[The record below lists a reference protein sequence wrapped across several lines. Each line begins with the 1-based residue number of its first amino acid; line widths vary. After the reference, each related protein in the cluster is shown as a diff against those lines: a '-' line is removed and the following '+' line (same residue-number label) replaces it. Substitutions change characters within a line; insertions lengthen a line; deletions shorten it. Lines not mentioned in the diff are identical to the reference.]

1 MDNYVPSDE
10 TTVEPENPFPAPY
23 NGEDVKIMLVSKS
36 SKFSKINGHVREYF
50 TQKPDCNRFVI
61 YKSTNGAT
69 EKAISCVEVFK
80 QQFEEPIYQWTRAVC
95 SKRVVLWKC
104 QQEGPR
110 DIRVTVEVPVIFIVI
125 SRDPFP
131 GEYSCMSMQCSSDKE
146 IAFLPALRSSKKS
159 AGGKSDKKDKKGNRR
174 TNEGNK
180 WTKPTSEQRK
190 KEHKERNELLK
201 EIESSKNQ

>member
-10 TTVEPENPFPAPY
+10 TTVEPSNPFPPPY
-23 NGEDVKIMLVSKS
+23 NAEDAKVMLVSKS
-36 SKFSKINGHVREYF
+36 SKFSKINSYVREYF
-50 TQKPDCNRFVI
+50 TESSDRNRFVVF
-61 YKSTNGAT
+61 KSTNGAT

-80 QQFEEPIYQWTRAVC
+80 QQFEEPLYQWTRVVC
-95 SKRVVLWKC
+95 SKRIVLWKC

-146 IAFLPALRSSKKS
+146 IAFLPNNRASHGS
-159 AGGKSDKKDKKGNRR
+159 GGKSDKKKPKKGNRK

-180 WTKPTSEQRK
+180 WTKPSSEQRK
-190 KEHKERNELLK
+190 NEQKERNQLLK
-201 EIESSKNQ
+201 EIEGLSAQ